1 MRESGRNRGIRK
13 PPQAARLQRRPVD
26 EEGLRAARL
35 RSCLG
40 RFATGVT
47 VVTFDTAEGPGGV
60 TVNSF
65 TSVSLEPP
73 VVLVSIAKSASAHDK
88 LGDRPFCVNVLGAE
102 QEALARRFAGGDADI
117 RPRFTP
123 GARAPRREGA
133 LAHEECAPWRTYDGG
148 DHTLFLGE
156 IVDFAHR
163 DGDALAYI
171 GSRFTAIAEPETG
184 VEYLI

>member
-1 MRESGRNRGIRK
+1 MTESGRDRGIRK
-13 PPQAARLQRRPVD
+13 PPQAAKLRRRPVD
-26 EEGLRAARL
+26 EAGLGAARL

-73 VVLVSIAKSASAHDK
+73 LVLVSIAKAANAHDK
-88 LGDRPFCVNVLGAE
+88 LGERSFCVNVLGAE
-102 QEALARRFAGGDADI
+102 QEALARRFAGGDADVL
-117 RPRFTP
+117 PRFAE
-123 GARAPRREGA
+123 GGHAPRLEGA
-133 LAHEECAPWRTYDGG
+133 LAHVECAPWRTYDGG
-148 DHTLFLGE
+148 DHSLFLGE
-156 IVDFAHR
+156 IGDFAHR
-163 DGDALAYI
+163 DGDALAYM
-171 GSRFTAIAEPETG
+171 GSRFTTIAEPETG

>member
-1 MRESGRNRGIRK
+1 MRESGRDRGIRK
-13 PPQAARLQRRPVD
+13 PPQAARLRRRPVD
-26 EEGLRAARL
+26 EAGLRAARL

-47 VVTFDTAEGPGGV
+47 VVTFGTPEGPGGV

-73 VVLVSIAKSASAHDK
+73 LVLVSIARTTKAHDN

-117 RPRFTP
+117 RPRFAA
-123 GARAPRREGA
+123 GGRAPRLEGA
-133 LAHEECAPWRTYDGG
+133 LAHVECAPWRTYDGG
-148 DHTLFLGE
+148 DHSLFLGE

-171 GSRFTAIAEPETG
+171 GSRFTTIAEPEAG